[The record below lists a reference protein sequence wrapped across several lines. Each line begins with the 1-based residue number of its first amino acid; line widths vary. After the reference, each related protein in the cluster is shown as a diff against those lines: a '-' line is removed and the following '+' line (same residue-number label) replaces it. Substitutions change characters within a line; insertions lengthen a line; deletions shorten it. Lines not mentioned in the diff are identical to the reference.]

1 MGCVRES
8 IWGETLFE
16 TLSKR
21 ENARNFQQPK
31 NFWAFDLSFGF
42 SRTTFLVG
50 HTAMEGEAVQQK
62 EENPKLS

>member
-1 MGCVRES
+1 MGCVTES
-8 IWGETLFE
+8 IWGETLFRNPA
-16 TLSKR
+16 KN
-21 ENARNFQQPK
+21 ENARNFNKQR
-31 NFWAFDLSFGF
+31 AFDLSFVF